1 MKHICP
7 YCGGRKFAVTAH
19 VTQDWI
25 VDENGDWEETTN
37 DCVEVTHHP
46 DDNDVWCCD
55 KCGEEY
61 PNGKP
66 YYFTFGSDEAFP
78 YQNTYLI
85 VFARDHHDAVAKFRK
100 KYPDRPGHEGTY
112 NAAFS
117 YTQEEWLGSVN
128 EKTYGRPAEVI
139 V

>member
-7 YCGGRKFAVTAH
+7 YCGGRRFAVTAH

-25 VDENGDWEETTN
+25 VDEDGNWQETTN
-37 DCVEVTHHP
+37 DCVEVIHHP
-46 DDNDVWCCD
+46 DDDDVWCCD
-55 KCGEEY
+55 KCGKEY

>member
-1 MKHICP
+1 MIHICP
-7 YCGGRKFAVTAH
+7 YCGGRRFAVTAH

-25 VDENGDWEETTN
+25 VDEYGDWDETIN

-46 DDNDVWCCD
+46 DDDDVWCCA
-55 KCGEEY
+55 KCGMEY
-61 PNGKP
+61 PSGEP
-66 YYFTFGSDEAFP
+66 FYFIFGSDPAFP

-85 VFARDHHDAVAKFRK
+85 VFARYDHEALDKFRN

-112 NAAFS
+112 NAS
-117 YTQEEWLGSVN
+117 YLYTQDEWVGSVN
-128 EKTYGRPAEVI
+128 EKKFGRPAEVI